1 MHRRALL
8 LLKPEPASKTPVL
21 IADIGGTT
29 TRFALAYPDEP
40 LRHMSVIVNDTAP
53 TLEAAI
59 ERYLREVGVRVPAAV
74 LAVAGPIMGDEVAL
88 THRAWRFRL
97 SQLQAKFAFSQAEVL
112 NDFEA
117 LAWALTG
124 IRDCE
129 ARPIGPNAQAT
140 PAVKAAV
147 GPGTGLGVAGLVPLA
162 AGGWHVIASEG
173 GHVSFGPANEVEE
186 AVFDRLRDQAPI
198 AAETVLSGPGLERL
212 HRALHAG
219 TAPLESHDIVRR
231 ASEGD
236 LAARASVDLFVGL
249 LGRFAGDVALMFKAA
264 GGVYI
269 AGGVAQGIATI
280 LDAAIFRSAFEAHP
294 PYQKLMAG
302 IPTFLVT
309 CPEPGLIG
317 CAAYAERGS

>member
-1 MHRRALL
+1 MHRRAFP
-8 LLKPEPASKTPVL
+8 LLKPEPVSKTPVL
-21 IADIGGTT
+21 VADIGGTT
-29 TRFALAYPDEP
+29 TRFALAYPGEP
-40 LRHMSVIVNDTAP
+40 LHHMSVIVNDTAP

-97 SQLQAKFAFSQAEVL
+97 SALKAKFGFSQAEVL

-124 IRDCE
+124 IRPCD

-140 PAVKAAV
+140 LAVKAAV
-147 GPGTGLGVAGLVPLA
+147 GPGTGLGVAGLVPLSG
-162 AGGWHVIASEG
+162 GGWHVIASEG
-173 GHVSFGPANEVEE
+173 GHVSFGPTNEAEE
-186 AVFDRLRDQAPI
+186 AVFYRLRGEAPI
-198 AAETVLSGPGLERL
+198 AAETVLSGPGIERL
-212 HRALHAG
+212 HLALHAG
-219 TAPLESHDIVRR
+219 AAPLASHDIVRR
-231 ASEGD
+231 AIAGD
-236 LAARASVDLFVGL
+236 RVTRATVDLFVRL
-249 LGRFAGDVALMFKAA
+249 LGRFAGDVALMFKAT

-269 AGGVAQGIATI
+269 AGGVAQGLANI
-280 LDAAIFRSAFEAHP
+280 LDAAIFRTAFEAHP
-294 PYQKLMAG
+294 PYQQLMAG

-317 CAAYAERGS
+317 CAAYAEQGG

>member
-1 MHRRALL
+1 
-8 LLKPEPASKTPVL
+8 LLKPEPVSKTPVL
-21 IADIGGTT
+21 VADIGGTT
-29 TRFALAYPDEP
+29 TRFALAYPGEP

-53 TLEAAI
+53 TLETAI

-74 LAVAGPIMGDEVAL
+74 LAIAGPIMGDEVAL
-88 THRAWRFRL
+88 TNRTGRFRL
-97 SQLQAKFAFSQAEVL
+97 SALKAKFGFSRAEVL

-124 IRDCE
+124 IRPCDT
-129 ARPIGPNAQAT
+129 RPIGPNAQAT
-140 PAVKAAV
+140 LAVKAAV

-173 GHVSFGPANEVEE
+173 GHVSFGPTNEAEE
-186 AVFDRLRDQAPI
+186 TVFDRLREEAPI
-198 AAETVLSGPGLERL
+198 AAETVLSGPGIERL

-219 TAPLESHDIVRR
+219 AAPLASHDIVRR
-231 ASEGD
+231 AIEAD
-236 LAARASVDLFVGL
+236 RVARATVDLFVRL
-249 LGRFAGDVALMFKAA
+249 LGRFAGDVALMFKAT

-269 AGGVAQGIATI
+269 AGGVAQGLAGI
-280 LDAAIFRSAFEAHP
+280 LDAAIFRAAFEAHP
-294 PYQKLMAG
+294 PYQQLMAG

>member
-1 MHRRALL
+1 MLN
-8 LLKPEPASKTPVL
+8 PELAAKTPVL
-21 IADIGGTT
+21 AADLGGTT
-29 TRFALAYPDEP
+29 TRFALAYPGEP

-59 ERYLREVGVRVPAAV
+59 ERYVREVGVRPPAAV
-74 LAVAGPIMGDEVAL
+74 LAVAGPILGDEVAL

-97 SQLQAKFAFSQAEVL
+97 SELKAKFGFARAEVL

-124 IRDCE
+124 IRPCDT
-129 ARPIGPNAQAT
+129 RPIGPGTQAT

-173 GHVSFGPANEVEE
+173 GHVSFGPATAAEE
-186 AVFDRLRDQAPI
+186 AVFDRLREEAPI
-198 AAETVLSGPGLERL
+198 AAETLLSGPGIERL

-219 TAPLESHDIVRR
+219 ATPLQSHEIVRR
-231 ASEGD
+231 AHTGD
-236 LAARASVDLFVGL
+236 PAARASVDLFVGL
-249 LGRFAGDVALMFKAA
+249 LGRFAGDVALMFKAT

-269 AGGVAQGIATI
+269 AGGVAQGLSTI
-280 LDAAIFRSAFEAHP
+280 LDAVIFRAAFEAHP
-294 PYQKLMAG
+294 PYQQLMAG

-317 CAAYAERGS
+317 CAAYAEQEI